1 MKIENEILPFFK
13 WNWEIKFL
21 VIYENQ
27 VIESKKGAGLK
38 AWADVKVAH
47 TEELDY
53 PKKFV
58 LIDIIPKR
66 RDYGQQCHCTHV
78 PLSLICMGMKWH
90 HLKKKSTNKRTN
102 PQAYLL
108 FQVLKDQI

>member
-1 MKIENEILPFFK
+1 MRFYHFSKY
-13 WNWEIKFL
+13 NWEIKFL

-27 VIESKKGAGLK
+27 VIESKKG
-38 AWADVKVAH
+38 WADVKVAH

-78 PLSLICMGMKWH
+78 LCPS
-90 HLKKKSTNKRTN
+90 S
-102 PQAYLL
+102 A
-108 FQVLKDQI
+108 